1 VPAGS
6 KPGPQATSRTV
17 DIGGPVHVLDFGG
30 PAGAP
35 VLVCVHGL
43 GGSHVNWL
51 AIGPPLARDHRVLA
65 IDLPGHGLTPPA
77 GRPATVRANQRL
89 LDRFLHQVVGG
100 PAILVGNSMGGTIA
114 LLQATAAPDTVAG
127 AVLVDPALP
136 LPGLARPDRLVA
148 RQFLLYAIPV
158 VGERYL
164 AWERRGAAEE
174 LVRRVLALCCV
185 DPERVPAEVVEASV
199 ELARR
204 RKGQQGLER
213 AFLEAARSLLWLLGR
228 RAQARAM
235 LAAVTAPVLLLHG
248 DADRLVPLAAA
259 RTAAAANPSW
269 RFEVAAD
276 TGHVPMLERPEWTV
290 AVIRDWLSREGAA
303 AARAARPAAT

>member
-1 VPAGS
+1 
-6 KPGPQATSRTV
+6 
-17 DIGGPVHVLDFGG
+17 
-30 PAGAP
+30 
-35 VLVCVHGL
+35 
-43 GGSHVNWL
+43 
-51 AIGPPLARDHRVLA
+51 
-65 IDLPGHGLTPPA
+65 
-77 GRPATVRANQRL
+77 
-89 LDRFLHQVVGG
+89 
-100 PAILVGNSMGGTIA
+100 M
-114 LLQATAAPDTVAG
+114 
-127 AVLVDPALP
+127 
-136 LPGLARPDRLVA
+136 A
-148 RQFLLYAIPV
+148 RQFLLYPIPV

-174 LVRRVLALCCV
+174 LVRRVLAPCCV
-185 DPERVPAEVVEASV
+185 DPERVPAEVLEASV

-204 RKGQQGLER
+204 RKGQQGLDR

-235 LAAVTAPVLLLHG
+235 PAAVTAPVLLHG

-303 AARAARPAAT
+303 AARAARPAAP

>member
-1 VPAGS
+1 VHAGRGA
-6 KPGPQATSRTV
+6 GPSATSRTAEV
-17 DIGGPVHVLDFGG
+17 GGPVHFVDFGG

-35 VLVCVHGL
+35 LLVCVHGL

-51 AIGPPLARDHRVLA
+51 AIGPPLAQDHRVLA
-65 IDLPGHGLTPPA
+65 VDLPGHGLTPPA
-77 GRPATVRANQRL
+77 GRPATVQANRRL
-89 LDRFLHQVVGG
+89 LDRFLHEVVRG
-100 PAILVGNSMGGTIA
+100 PAILVGNSMGGLIT
-114 LLQATAAPDTVAG
+114 LLQATAAPSTVAG

-148 RQFLLYAIPV
+148 RQFLLYAVPV

-164 AWERRGAAEE
+164 AWERRGTAEE

-185 DPERVPAEVVEASV
+185 DPERVPADVVEASV
-199 ELARR
+199 ALARR

-228 RAQARAM
+228 RARARAM
-235 LAAVTAPVLLLHG
+235 IAAVTAPVLLLHG
-248 DADRLVPLAAA
+248 DSDRLVPLAAA
-259 RTAAAANPSW
+259 RAAAAANPSW

-290 AVIRDWLSREGAA
+290 AVIRDWLAREGAA
-303 AARAARPAAT
+303 AARAARPATT